1 MLKNFL
7 ERAKAGD
14 PVYINDVSKSF
25 YDLDISKRYSIHC
38 VLTLLENNEKRLFD
52 MHIPRMDPLNQE
64 EVDFIKHY
72 LWAEVYN
79 ILSGLGGIS
88 MHVFI
93 DRQHLTLKKLINEL
107 NDVFQIDKKSSER
120 FGYGK
125 CINVIDRMMGTLC
138 PQEPPFR
145 FIVGDTSDMPN
156 INTVTESNYEDAS
169 LFSTVT
175 EDLKGKVICGMDIGG
190 TDIKLVLV
198 KDGIIDC
205 YKEYDWFPALFMT
218 SNQLVEPICLL
229 VRLLRA
235 KISLDSSIELTQQ
248 KSSLLSDIAS
258 ALDKE
263 ATDSHMLD
271 VISKVEKYLHDDMV
285 EIDAI
290 GLCYPDVVV
299 NNKVVGGECY
309 KVRGIRNNAAINFEK
324 DFLNLT
330 HLDTSLHQLIKKD
343 GVVNIINDGP
353 MASFTAAVEI
363 AASMSPSIVT
373 KGVLAY
379 TLGTELGT
387 GWVKGNGSIPNI
399 PLEIYNLIIDLGSFV
414 EKQYPSDDIRSIN
427 NFNTNLPGTIQKFC
441 SQSGVFRMALKY
453 FPSERPD
460 LFKELL
466 EKEYVVEKVIDGQQG
481 YYVPTE
487 PKDQRKAFLEHMM
500 SLPDRENDETN
511 EKIWRNIGVSLAIT
525 YLETDKIIQLG
536 APYLIAFGRL
546 VKNSHCFELIK
557 EGVKSISD
565 EISLEVADATMAN
578 TPLMQQ
584 LENNAHYTVA
594 QFAQAIGAVYFAN
607 QS

>member
-1 MLKNFL
+1 M
-7 ERAKAGD
+7 E
-14 PVYINDVSKSF
+14 
-25 YDLDISKRYSIHC
+25 
-38 VLTLLENNEKRLFD
+38 RLF
-52 MHIPRMDPLNQE
+52 
-64 EVDFIKHY
+64 
-72 LWAEVYN
+72 
-79 ILSGLGGIS
+79 
-88 MHVFI
+88 
-93 DRQHLTLKKLINEL
+93 T
-107 NDVFQIDKKSSER
+107 
-120 FGYGK
+120 
-125 CINVIDRMMGTLC
+125 
-138 PQEPPFR
+138 
-145 FIVGDTSDMPN
+145 
-156 INTVTESNYEDAS
+156 
-169 LFSTVT
+169 
-175 EDLKGKVICGMDIGG
+175 
-190 TDIKLVLV
+190 
-198 KDGIIDC
+198 
-205 YKEYDWFPALFMT
+205 T

-235 KISLDSSIELTQQ
+235 KLSLDHSNDLTHQ
-248 KSSLLSDIAS
+248 KSSLLSDIDS

-263 ATDSHMLD
+263 ATDKYMLE
-271 VISKVEKYLHDDMV
+271 VITKVEDYLHGQLV

-309 KVRGIRNNAAINFEK
+309 KVRGIRNNGAIDFEE

-330 HLDTSLHQLIKKD
+330 HLDTRLHQLIKED
-343 GVVNIINDGP
+343 GIVNIINDGP

-363 AASMSPSIVT
+363 AASMSPNIVT

-414 EKQYPSDDIRSIN
+414 ERQYPSDDIRSIN

-466 EKEYVVEKVIDGQQG
+466 EKEYVTKTIIDGQEG

-500 SLPDRENDETN
+500 SLPDLENDETN
-511 EKIWRNIGVSLAIT
+511 KKIWRNIGVSLATT
-525 YLETDKIIQLG
+525 YLETNKIIQLG
-536 APYLIAFGRL
+536 TPNLIAFGRL
-546 VKNSHCFELIK
+546 VKNSRCFELIK

-565 EISLEVADATMAN
+565 DISLEVADATMAN

-584 LENNAHYTVA
+584 LENNDHYTVA

-607 QS
+607 QT